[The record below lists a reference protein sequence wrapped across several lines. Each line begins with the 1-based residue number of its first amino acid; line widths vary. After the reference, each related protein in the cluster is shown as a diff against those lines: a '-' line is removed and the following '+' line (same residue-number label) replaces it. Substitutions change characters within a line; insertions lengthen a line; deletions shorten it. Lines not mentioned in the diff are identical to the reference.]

1 MALKIFAVIV
11 GLLVF
16 IPGII
21 LLVEHIAL
29 LRLYRSLY
37 KDKTPQNILFNKYIC
52 GEITFTELIEENN
65 KLIENDKKILQNKIR
80 KQKLNKLKRKWF

>member
-1 MALKIFAVIV
+1 MALKIFAVII

-29 LRLYRSLY
+29 HRLLY

-65 KLIENDKKILQNKIR
+65 KLVENEKKILQNKIR
-80 KQKLNKLKRKWF
+80 KEKLKKLKRKWF